1 MSNTNYKPLTEEIM
15 FEPEEKKSYIRDF
28 ITGRWLKD
36 RPEEGPRQI
45 LEKRLVEE
53 YGYPKNQI

>member
-1 MSNTNYKPLTEEIM
+1 MSNTNYKPLKEEIM

-28 ITGRWLKD
+28 ITVKD